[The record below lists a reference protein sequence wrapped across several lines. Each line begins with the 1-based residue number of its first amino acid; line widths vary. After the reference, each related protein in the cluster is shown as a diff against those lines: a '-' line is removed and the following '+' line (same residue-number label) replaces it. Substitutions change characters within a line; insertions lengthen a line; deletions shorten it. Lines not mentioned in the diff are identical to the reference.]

1 MKRAYAG
8 IILLASLFFSMSLVS
23 AQYPYIDDFMRQT
36 GEAAASIFGP
46 IFGHDVADE
55 FLFAKILLFFL
66 IFAIVS
72 TALKNI
78 DMFNERGSIRA
89 VVAVIF
95 AILSVRYLQPN
106 ELVTAILL
114 PYGAF
119 GAALTIFLPLI
130 VYFYFVHTSV
140 NNPFARRA
148 AWCLYGAVFV
158 VLWFM
163 RPLNELG
170 TAQWIYV
177 LGFGFIFI
185 NVLFDRSV
193 HSYFG
198 LAALERWRERADYR
212 YIAELQEEYQRINSV
227 NAPQARIR

>member
-78 DMFNERGSIRA
+78 DMFNERGSI
-89 VVAVIF
+89 
-95 AILSVRYLQPN
+95 
-106 ELVTAILL
+106 
-114 PYGAF
+114 
-119 GAALTIFLPLI
+119 
-130 VYFYFVHTSV
+130 
-140 NNPFARRA
+140 
-148 AWCLYGAVFV
+148 GAVFV